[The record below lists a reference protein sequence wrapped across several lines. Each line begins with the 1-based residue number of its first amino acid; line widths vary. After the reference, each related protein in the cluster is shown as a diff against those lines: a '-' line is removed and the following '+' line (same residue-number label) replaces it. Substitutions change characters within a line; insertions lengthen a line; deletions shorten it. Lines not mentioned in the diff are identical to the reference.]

1 MYLVADHLYSL
12 WFLTPSSTILWFL
25 SPLPSDCLISE
36 KSVLVLHIPWAHIC
50 AFTWYMLA
58 SCYKLHVID
67 VLGVMTVYFAG
78 CMSTNTSTS
87 KVFESFTIIKS
98 LHWLLCL
105 ALHYKKHTCVVDAL
119 SAMLLVGL
127 MAIQNIRRLFE
138 CLFIS
143 VYSRGTM
150 NVLHYLLG
158 IMLYTSFSLG
168 ILCESPDPADIGV
181 YLVV

>member
-1 MYLVADHLYSL
+1 
-12 WFLTPSSTILWFL
+12 
-25 SPLPSDCLISE
+25 
-36 KSVLVLHIPWAHIC
+36 
-50 AFTWYMLA
+50 
-58 SCYKLHVID
+58 
-67 VLGVMTVYFAG
+67 
-78 CMSTNTSTS
+78 
-87 KVFESFTIIKS
+87 
-98 LHWLLCL
+98 
-105 ALHYKKHTCVVDAL
+105 
-119 SAMLLVGL
+119 MLLVGL